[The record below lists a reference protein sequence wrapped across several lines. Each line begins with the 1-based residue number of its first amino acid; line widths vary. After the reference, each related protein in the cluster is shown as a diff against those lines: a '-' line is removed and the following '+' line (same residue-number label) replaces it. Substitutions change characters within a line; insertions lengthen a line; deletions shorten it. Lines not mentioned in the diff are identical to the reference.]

1 VSLASR
7 KAAVRVLA
15 EVLSGASTL
24 DDALDKHLKSLPTEH
39 QPWVRSACYETM
51 RHLPSIQAHW
61 QQHVKKPPSD
71 PLALAI
77 LNLGTTQLLHLKT
90 PAYAAVNESVKLTRA
105 MKKPHLS
112 SLVNSVLRKVA
123 ASEQLPEARTT
134 PATRWDHPQWWVE
147 KMQQQ
152 WPEHWQDILRANNQ
166 KAPFWLRHNAKQPD
180 ALDALRRDCPEAQ
193 RHPQVPSAWRVD
205 ARPVSAIPGFESGHF
220 SVQDAHAQWAAL
232 LLDPHNGEH
241 ILDACAAPGGK
252 TGHLWE
258 RAPEAHIVAVDV
270 QTGRLQ
276 RVRENLLRLQNSIKG
291 HPVQVLSAN
300 LARPGQWPAR
310 WQTCQG
316 KQGVFDRILLDVPCS
331 ASGVVRRH
339 PDIKFLRQP
348 KDIERITRQ
357 QADIL
362 EAASGLLKPGGQLL
376 YATCSVFDEE
386 NEQQVERFLSGHPE
400 FQSQTPELGHGLR
413 RTHGVQLLP
422 ETAGGD
428 GFYYALLKKRA
439 DG

>member
-1 VSLASR
+1 MPTVSGWLMPKPPVAKHREPGQSQGRCAGVGRGAQWRIDLGRRAGQTPEKPANRTPAVGAFGLLRNHAPPAQHPGSLAATR
-7 KAAVRVLA
+7 QKAALRSTR
-15 EVLSGASTL
+15 SG
-24 DDALDKHLKSLPTEH
+24 HP
-39 QPWVRSACYETM
+39 QP
-51 RHLPSIQAHW
+51 
-61 QQHVKKPPSD
+61 
-71 PLALAI
+71 
-77 LNLGTTQLLHLKT
+77 
-90 PAYAAVNESVKLTRA
+90 
-105 MKKPHLS
+105 

-123 ASEQLPEARTT
+123 ASGQLPEARIT

-180 ALDALRRDCPEAQ
+180 ALDALQRDCPEAQ

-310 WQTCQG
+310 WQTC
-316 KQGVFDRILLDVPCS
+316 
-331 ASGVVRRH
+331 H
-339 PDIKFLRQP
+339 IKFLRQP